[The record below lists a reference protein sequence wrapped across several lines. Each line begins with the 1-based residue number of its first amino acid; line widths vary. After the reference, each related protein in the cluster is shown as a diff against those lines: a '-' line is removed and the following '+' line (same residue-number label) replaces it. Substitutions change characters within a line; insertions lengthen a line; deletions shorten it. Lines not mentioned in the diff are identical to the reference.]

1 MYRSVGLSIAEPL
14 WELLDQL
21 DLVCYNGSS
30 LEHHTAVYNKT
41 SDEVVKDTLYVVK
54 LVLNDLMKTTGI
66 SVERCPLDFVNY
78 IGVEVLRQFQM
89 GLEYFVWLGVW
100 SNDMVEVSAI
110 IICETRTGDEQIL
123 YSRLI
128 TFYTSSKNIVLQF
141 NPLGWGGG
149 VNNTW

>member
-41 SDEVVKDTLYVVK
+41 SNDVVKDTLYVVK

-66 SVERCPLDFVNY
+66 SVEGCPLDFVNY

-100 SNDMVEVSAI
+100 SNDVVEVSAI
-110 IICETRTGDEQIL
+110 IICETHTGDEPIL

-128 TFYTSSKNIVLQF
+128 TFYTSSKNILLQF
-141 NPLGWGGG
+141 NPLGRGGGGG
-149 VNNTW
+149 VG